1 MTGGEP
7 KRDWSAP
14 MFTAEQIAAEA
25 QEQHRGRRRVVAR
38 TGAAAA
44 AAVVAVAGVGVWA
57 GEQVGHPTPA
67 RRYHHRCGDGGTGD
81 PVHHLRA
88 AGTADRAA
96 SAEHCAGDD
105 HQSRHQHS
113 HGDRHRQGPAEQRT
127 RRHHHHHQ
135 ENHFGRRARR
145 GGYAHT
151 DRARADQGNPMR
163 RIRGGR
169 ADDAGAELNMTPF
182 RRPSAPE
189 PAPSPAVP
197 DEDADV
203 GISGDPSA
211 QPVGRQPVEPVRRWQ
226 SFGGGGRSAAAAA
239 PQWQEPTPVV
249 DPDLA
254 VVDLVRP
261 PPNRYVIPP
270 APTRTPMAAP
280 SPSTSTVVPAVAPV
294 AVRTPRTLP
303 RGFASRNAA
312 AVAGWAADPNV
323 GVRPVVFSAGGG
335 VGVSTVV
342 AAVGG
347 FLASVSVSPV
357 LAVESTR
364 RPWSSLTRLVTGD
377 TRGMSVEAWQD
388 LRSGGHDLDSAL
400 SMAPGGASG
409 LRVLHE
415 GGGELERLT
424 GQLPAAASVII
435 DAGSLDNPDLAAL
448 LSTWPVA
455 VLVVRADPAGVDAA
469 LVTVGH
475 LRASLPAGLDVL
487 MVLSDCG
494 AFGGAT
500 VRAAAKLAGSVGE
513 VLTLPNSAGLREQP
527 IRVDRLDKPVAAV
540 IADITH
546 SVVDRSWRRGN
557 PRPAGRPPHLPPA
570 TTSAVRPQQFPQ

>member
-1 MTGGEP
+1 M
-7 KRDWSAP
+7 
-14 MFTAEQIAAEA
+14 
-25 QEQHRGRRRVVAR
+25 
-38 TGAAAA
+38 
-44 AAVVAVAGVGVWA
+44 
-57 GEQVGHPTPA
+57 
-67 RRYHHRCGDGGTGD
+67 
-81 PVHHLRA
+81 
-88 AGTADRAA
+88 
-96 SAEHCAGDD
+96 
-105 HQSRHQHS
+105 
-113 HGDRHRQGPAEQRT
+113 
-127 RRHHHHHQ
+127 
-135 ENHFGRRARR
+135 
-145 GGYAHT
+145 
-151 DRARADQGNPMR
+151 MR

-182 RRPSAPE
+182 RSAPE

-203 GISGDPSA
+203 GISADPSA
-211 QPVGRQPVEPVRRWQ
+211 QPVGPQPVEPVRRWQ
-226 SFGGGGRSAAAAA
+226 TFGGGRSAAAA
-239 PQWQEPTPVV
+239 QWQEPTPAV
-249 DPDLA
+249 DPYLA

-270 APTRTPMAAP
+270 APTPTPTPMAALAP
-280 SPSTSTVVPAVAPV
+280 SPSPSAVVPAVAPQV

-312 AVAGWAADPNV
+312 AVAGWAADPNA

-342 AAVGG
+342 AAMGG

-364 RPWSSLTRLVTGD
+364 RPWSSLTRFVTGD
-377 TRGMSVEAWQD
+377 TRSMSVAGWQD
-388 LRSGGHDLDSAL
+388 LRSGHDLDSAL

-409 LRVLHE
+409 LRVLHQDSAGFE
-415 GGGELERLT
+415 GDWLT

-435 DAGSLDNPDLAAL
+435 DGGSLDNPDLAGL

-487 MVLSDCG
+487 MVLSDSG

-527 IRVDRLDKPVAAV
+527 IRIDRLDKPVAAV

-557 PRPAGRPPHLPPA
+557 PQPAVPAAASSAGDDVGGSTPALPAMPY
-570 TTSAVRPQQFPQ
+570 QKEN

>member
-1 MTGGEP
+1 
-7 KRDWSAP
+7 
-14 MFTAEQIAAEA
+14 
-25 QEQHRGRRRVVAR
+25 
-38 TGAAAA
+38 
-44 AAVVAVAGVGVWA
+44 
-57 GEQVGHPTPA
+57 
-67 RRYHHRCGDGGTGD
+67 
-81 PVHHLRA
+81 
-88 AGTADRAA
+88 
-96 SAEHCAGDD
+96 
-105 HQSRHQHS
+105 
-113 HGDRHRQGPAEQRT
+113 
-127 RRHHHHHQ
+127 
-135 ENHFGRRARR
+135 
-145 GGYAHT
+145 
-151 DRARADQGNPMR
+151 MR
-163 RIRGGR
+163 RIIRGGR

-182 RRPSAPE
+182 RRPTEPE

-197 DEDADV
+197 DEDAGV

-211 QPVGRQPVEPVRRWQ
+211 QPVGPVWRWQ
-226 SFGGGGRSAAAAA
+226 TFGGVGRSAAAAA
-239 PQWQEPTPVV
+239 PQWQERTPAV
-249 DPDLA
+249 DPALA

-261 PPNRYVIPP
+261 PPTRYVIPP
-270 APTRTPMAAP
+270 APAP
-280 SPSTSTVVPAVAPV
+280 VVPAVEPV

-303 RGFASRNAA
+303 RGFASRPAA
-312 AVAGWAADPNV
+312 AVAGWAADPSVV

-357 LAVESTR
+357 LALESTR
-364 RPWSSLTRLVTGD
+364 RPWSSLTRFVTGD
-377 TRGMSVEAWQD
+377 TRGMSVEAWQE
-388 LRSGGHDLDSAL
+388 LRFGHDLDSAL
-400 SMAPGGASG
+400 SLAPGGVSG
-409 LRVLHE
+409 LRVLHD

-435 DAGSLDNPDLAAL
+435 DGGSLDNPDLIAL

-527 IRVDRLDKPVAAV
+527 IRIDRLDKPVAAV

-546 SVVDRSWRRGN
+546 SVVDRTWRRGH
-557 PRPAGRPPHLPPA
+557 PQPAVPA
-570 TTSAVRPQQFPQ
+570 TVSSAGDDVGGSTPAIPAVTYQKET

>member
-1 MTGGEP
+1 
-7 KRDWSAP
+7 
-14 MFTAEQIAAEA
+14 
-25 QEQHRGRRRVVAR
+25 
-38 TGAAAA
+38 
-44 AAVVAVAGVGVWA
+44 
-57 GEQVGHPTPA
+57 
-67 RRYHHRCGDGGTGD
+67 
-81 PVHHLRA
+81 
-88 AGTADRAA
+88 
-96 SAEHCAGDD
+96 
-105 HQSRHQHS
+105 
-113 HGDRHRQGPAEQRT
+113 
-127 RRHHHHHQ
+127 
-135 ENHFGRRARR
+135 
-145 GGYAHT
+145 
-151 DRARADQGNPMR
+151 MR

-182 RRPSAPE
+182 HRRPTEPE
-189 PAPSPAVP
+189 STPAVS
-197 DEDADV
+197 DEDAGDS
-203 GISGDPSA
+203 ISGDPSA
-211 QPVGRQPVEPVRRWQ
+211 QPSEPVRRWQ
-226 SFGGGGRSAAAAA
+226 TFGGGGRSAAAA
-239 PQWQEPTPVV
+239 PQWQERTPVV
-249 DPDLA
+249 AQDLA

-261 PPNRYVIPP
+261 PNRYVIPP
-270 APTRTPMAAP
+270 SPTPMAAP
-280 SPSTSTVVPAVAPV
+280 APVVPAVAPPV

-312 AVAGWAADPNV
+312 AVAGWAADPNVV

-357 LAVESTR
+357 LALESTR
-364 RPWSSLTRLVTGD
+364 RPWSSLTRRVTGD
-377 TRGMSVEAWQD
+377 TRGMSVEAWQE
-388 LRSGGHDLDSAL
+388 LRSGHDLDSAL
-400 SMAPGGASG
+400 SMAPSGASG
-409 LRVLHE
+409 LRVLHQDSA
-415 GGGELERLT
+415 GSERDWLT

-435 DAGSLDNPDLAAL
+435 DGGSLDNPDLTGL

-527 IRVDRLDKPVAAV
+527 IRIDRLDKSVAAV

-557 PRPAGRPPHLPPA
+557 PQPAVRPPHLPPA